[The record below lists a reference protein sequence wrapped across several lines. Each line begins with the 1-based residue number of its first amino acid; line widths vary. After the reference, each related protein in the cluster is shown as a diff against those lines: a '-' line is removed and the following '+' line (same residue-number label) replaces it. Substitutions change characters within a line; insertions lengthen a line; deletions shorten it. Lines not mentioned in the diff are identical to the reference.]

1 MGFNPFSY
9 DDNSTWQGAYDNAG
23 TADRRY
29 GELGGQ
35 LGGDLEALRR
45 RANGQDSL
53 SAEALRQG
61 NQQVMA
67 GQRSMAASASPQN
80 NTIAALTASRNAMQA
95 SSGLAGQTAQAGIM
109 ERQAAQD
116 GLVQAMLRRQQ
127 MEAERAAQ
135 QRQLALTNQPKSWW
149 DTYGGAVTGVA
160 KLATGL

>member
-1 MGFNPFSY
+1 
-9 DDNSTWQGAYDNAG
+9 
-23 TADRRY
+23 
-29 GELGGQ
+29 
-35 LGGDLEALRR
+35 
-45 RANGQDSL
+45 
-53 SAEALRQG
+53 
-61 NQQVMA
+61 MA